1 MTTIFISDLHLDKD
15 RPKVIRYFIDFLNNL
30 ESDIESLYILGDF
43 VEYWVGDD
51 DPGDGLEEVFSSI
64 KKKSNSIP
72 IYFMHG
78 NRDFMIS
85 EKFCNHHGM
94 KFLKDPTK
102 IKLHGKK
109 ILLMHGDTL
118 CIDDIE
124 YQKFRTMV
132 RSPLWQNEMLKKSL
146 EERINLAKMLRAKSL
161 SETGTKDE
169 VIMDVNNDE
178 VISQLKKHN
187 VDMII
192 HGHTHR
198 PNIHKIIS
206 ENKECKRI
214 VLGDW
219 YDKSFILRISD
230 DEIII
235 DKCNLS

>member
-118 CIDDIE
+118 CVDDIE

-230 DEIII
+230 GEIII
-235 DKCNLS
+235 DKSNLS

>member
-1 MTTIFISDLHLDKD
+1 MATIFISDLHLDKD

-51 DPGDGLEEVFSSI
+51 DPGDGLKEVFSSI
-64 KKKSNSIP
+64 KKKSNDIP

-102 IKLHGKK
+102 IKLYGKK

-118 CIDDIE
+118 CVDDIE

-132 RSPLWQNEMLKKSL
+132 RSASWQNEMLKKSL

-161 SETGTKDE
+161 SETNTKNE
-169 VIMDVNNDE
+169 VIMDVNDDE
-178 VISQLKKHN
+178 VINQLRKYD

-206 ENKECKRI
+206 ERKEYKRI

-219 YDKSFILRISD
+219 YDKSFILKISD
-230 DEIII
+230 GKIMI
-235 DKCNLS
+235 DKNNLS

>member
-169 VIMDVNNDE
+169 VIMDVSNDE
-178 VISQLKKHN
+178 VISQLKKHD

-206 ENKECKRI
+206 EDREYKRI

-230 DEIII
+230 GEIII
-235 DKCNLS
+235 DKSNLS

>member
-198 PNIHKIIS
+198 PNIHKVIS

-230 DEIII
+230 GEIII
-235 DKCNLS
+235 DKSNLS

>member
-178 VISQLKKHN
+178 VISQLKKHD

-206 ENKECKRI
+206 EDKEYKRI

-235 DKCNLS
+235 DKSNLS

>member
-198 PNIHKIIS
+198 PNIHKVIS

-230 DEIII
+230 GEIII
-235 DKCNLS
+235 DKTNLS

>member
-161 SETGTKDE
+161 SETDTKDE
-169 VIMDVNNDE
+169 VIMDVNSDE

-206 ENKECKRI
+206 ENRECKRI

-230 DEIII
+230 GEIII
-235 DKCNLS
+235 DKSNLS

>member
-118 CIDDIE
+118 CVDDIE

-178 VISQLKKHN
+178 VISQLKKYN

-198 PNIHKIIS
+198 PNIHKVIS

-230 DEIII
+230 GEIII
-235 DKCNLS
+235 DKSNLS

>member
-169 VIMDVNNDE
+169 VIMDVSNDE
-178 VISQLKKHN
+178 VISQLKKHD

-206 ENKECKRI
+206 ENKEFKRI

-235 DKCNLS
+235 DKSNLS

>member
-51 DPGDGLEEVFSSI
+51 DPGDGLEEVFNSI

-206 ENKECKRI
+206 EDREYKRI

-230 DEIII
+230 GEIII
-235 DKCNLS
+235 DKSNLS

>member
-94 KFLKDPTK
+94 KFLKDPTR

-169 VIMDVNNDE
+169 VIMDVSNDE
-178 VISQLKKHN
+178 VISQLKKHD

-230 DEIII
+230 GEIII
-235 DKCNLS
+235 DKSNLS

>member
-1 MTTIFISDLHLDKD
+1 MATIFISDLHLDKD

-51 DPGDGLEEVFSSI
+51 DPGDGLEEVFNSI

-85 EKFCNHHGM
+85 EKFCNQHGM

-235 DKCNLS
+235 DKSNLS

>member
-118 CIDDIE
+118 CVDDIE

-132 RSPLWQNEMLKKSL
+132 RSSLWQNEMLKKSL

-206 ENKECKRI
+206 ENKEFKRI

>member
-15 RPKVIRYFIDFLNNL
+15 RPKVIRYFIDFLDNL

-51 DPGDGLEEVFSSI
+51 DPGEGLEEVFSSI
-64 KKKSNSIP
+64 KKKSNSVS

-235 DKCNLS
+235 DKSNLS

>member
-85 EKFCNHHGM
+85 EKFCNQHGM

-169 VIMDVNNDE
+169 VIMDVSNDE
-178 VISQLKKHN
+178 VISQLKKHD

-230 DEIII
+230 GEIII
-235 DKCNLS
+235 DKSNLS

>member
-230 DEIII
+230 GEIII
-235 DKCNLS
+235 DKSNLS

>member
-30 ESDIESLYILGDF
+30 ESDLESLYILGDF
-43 VEYWVGDD
+43 VEYWVGDN

-146 EERINLAKMLRAKSL
+146 EERMNLAKMLRAKSL
-161 SETGTKDE
+161 SETNAKDE
-169 VIMDVNNDE
+169 IIMDVNDNE
-178 VISQLKKHN
+178 VINQLRKYD
-187 VDMII
+187 VDIII

-235 DKCNLS
+235 DKSNLS

>member
-132 RSPLWQNEMLKKSL
+132 RSASWQNEMLKKSL

-235 DKCNLS
+235 DKSNLS

>member
-1 MTTIFISDLHLDKD
+1 
-15 RPKVIRYFIDFLNNL
+15 
-30 ESDIESLYILGDF
+30 
-43 VEYWVGDD
+43 
-51 DPGDGLEEVFSSI
+51 
-64 KKKSNSIP
+64 
-72 IYFMHG
+72 MHG

-85 EKFCNHHGM
+85 EKFCNEHGM
-94 KFLKDPTK
+94 KFLKDPTE

-118 CIDDIE
+118 CVDDIE

-146 EERINLAKMLRAKSL
+146 EERMDLAKMLRAKSL
-161 SETGTKDE
+161 SETNAKDE
-169 VIMDVNNDE
+169 IIMDVNDDE
-178 VISQLKKHN
+178 VMNQLRKYD

-206 ENKECKRI
+206 EKKEYKRI

-219 YDKSFILRISD
+219 YDKSFILKISD
-230 DEIII
+230 GKIVI
-235 DKCNLS
+235 DKNNLS

>member
-178 VISQLKKHN
+178 VISQLKKYN

-206 ENKECKRI
+206 EKKEYKRI

-230 DEIII
+230 GEIII
-235 DKCNLS
+235 DKSNLS

>member
-51 DPGDGLEEVFSSI
+51 DPGDGLEEVFNSI

-85 EKFCNHHGM
+85 EKFCNQHGM

-235 DKCNLS
+235 DKSNLS

>member
-206 ENKECKRI
+206 ENKEFKRI

>member
-235 DKCNLS
+235 DKSNLS

>member
-15 RPKVIRYFIDFLNNL
+15 RPKVIRYFIDLLNNL

-118 CIDDIE
+118 CVDDIE

-169 VIMDVNNDE
+169 VIMDVSNDE
-178 VISQLKKHN
+178 VISQLKKHD

-206 ENKECKRI
+206 EDREYKRI

-230 DEIII
+230 GEIII
-235 DKCNLS
+235 DKSNLS

>member
-51 DPGDGLEEVFSSI
+51 DPGNGLEEVFNSI
-64 KKKSNSIP
+64 KKKSVDIP

-85 EKFCNHHGM
+85 EKFCNEHGM
-94 KFLKDPTK
+94 KFLKDPTE
-102 IKLHGKK
+102 INLHGKK

-118 CIDDIE
+118 CVDDIE

-161 SETGTKDE
+161 SETNAKDE
-169 VIMDVNNDE
+169 IIMDVNDDE
-178 VISQLKKHN
+178 VMNQLRKYD

-206 ENKECKRI
+206 EKKEYKRI

-219 YDKSFILRISD
+219 YDKSFILKISD
-230 DEIII
+230 GKIVI
-235 DKCNLS
+235 DKNNLS

>member
-178 VISQLKKHN
+178 VISQLKKYN

-198 PNIHKIIS
+198 PNIHKVIS

-230 DEIII
+230 GEIII
-235 DKCNLS
+235 DKSNLS

>member
-85 EKFCNHHGM
+85 EKFCNQHGM

-219 YDKSFILRISD
+219 YDKRFILRISD

-235 DKCNLS
+235 DKSNLS

>member
-1 MTTIFISDLHLDKD
+1 
-15 RPKVIRYFIDFLNNL
+15 
-30 ESDIESLYILGDF
+30 
-43 VEYWVGDD
+43 
-51 DPGDGLEEVFSSI
+51 
-64 KKKSNSIP
+64 
-72 IYFMHG
+72 MHG

-118 CIDDIE
+118 CVDDIE

-161 SETGTKDE
+161 SETGAKDE

-178 VISQLKKHN
+178 VISQLKKYD

-206 ENKECKRI
+206 ENKEYKRI

-230 DEIII
+230 GEIII
-235 DKCNLS
+235 DKSNLS

>member
-118 CIDDIE
+118 CVDDIE

-146 EERINLAKMLRAKSL
+146 KERINLAKMLRAKSL

-169 VIMDVNNDE
+169 VIMDVSNDE
-178 VISQLKKHN
+178 VISQLKKHD

-206 ENKECKRI
+206 EDREYKRI

-230 DEIII
+230 GEIII
-235 DKCNLS
+235 DKSNLS

>member
-1 MTTIFISDLHLDKD
+1 
-15 RPKVIRYFIDFLNNL
+15 
-30 ESDIESLYILGDF
+30 
-43 VEYWVGDD
+43 
-51 DPGDGLEEVFSSI
+51 
-64 KKKSNSIP
+64 
-72 IYFMHG
+72 
-78 NRDFMIS
+78 MIS

-94 KFLKDPTK
+94 KFLKDPTR

-161 SETGTKDE
+161 SETGTKNE

-206 ENKECKRI
+206 ENRECKRI

-230 DEIII
+230 GEIII